1 MVTITKG
8 TVNKVGFSLRELSIC
23 GEPFEYRMEFKSE
36 NSEAVSYELTKTPIN
51 LSERLQIFLIDE
63 GTEIDFELTGF
74 YAYEIYQTT
83 SNNLV
88 EVGLMRV
95 EGPELQDP
103 TINNAKNPQVY
114 GA

>member
-1 MVTITKG
+1 M
-8 TVNKVGFSLRELSIC
+8 VNKIGFTLKELSFC

-51 LSERLQIFLIDE
+51 LGERLQVFEIDE
-63 GTEIDFELTGF
+63 GNEIDFELTGY

-88 EVGLMRV
+88 EVGLLRV
-95 EGPELQDP
+95 ESQEVQDP
-103 TINNAKNPQVY
+103 TINNAQNPQVY